1 MQKMCSCCG
10 TEKSAE
16 FFYARGNGLTSDCKE
31 CCKKKAMEY
40 RAKNKASIKERR
52 KDRQQIDSER
62 RRVWGQA
69 NKERLASYMREWRTE
84 NKDREL
90 AIAKASRERRIERIL
105 QSNKERVDWVKQATP
120 PWAEKWILAEAKKLA
135 RLRTKVTGTQWEVD
149 HIVPI
154 KSPKVC
160 GLHAFT
166 NIRVVPKAVNAAK
179 RNLYWP
185 DMA

>member
-1 MQKMCSCCG
+1 MLKKCTCCG

-16 FFYARGNGLTSDCKE
+16 FFYARGNGLSSDCKE
-31 CCKKKAMEY
+31 CRKQKTKAYKE
-40 RAKNKASIKERR
+40 KNKASIKEKR
-52 KDRQQIDSER
+52 KDRKEIDSER
-62 RRVWGQA
+62 RRLWGQA
-69 NKERLASYMREWRTE
+69 NKERLAAYMRDWRAE
-84 NKDREL
+84 NKSREL
-90 AIAKASRERRIERIL
+90 EIAKASRERRIDKIL
-105 QSNKERVDWVKQATP
+105 QSNKARVEWVKQATP

-135 RLRTKVTGTQWEVD
+135 RLRTKVTGMQWEVD
-149 HIVPI
+149 HIIPI

-179 RNLYWP
+179 RNFYWP